1 MVWKPHVTV
10 AAIIEVKGKFL
21 LVEEQTSDGVKYNQ
35 PAGHLEFN
43 ESLVAAVKRETL
55 EETAY
60 MFEPEFVSGT
70 YLWNKKN
77 TQVSFLRVCFG
88 GNIGTRNSNQALDH
102 GILRTVWMDPD
113 DIKNLGNKLRSPLV
127 IASITDYVNGVR
139 LPLDTFKYI
148 K

>member
-10 AAIIEVKGKFL
+10 AAIIETNGKFL

-43 ESLVAAVKRETL
+43 ESLVAAVKREVL

-70 YLWNKKN
+70 YLWNKKKY
-77 TQVSFLRVCFG
+77 TGQLLESVLR
-88 GNIGTRNSNQALDH
+88 R
-102 GILRTVWMDPD
+102 
-113 DIKNLGNKLRSPLV
+113 
-127 IASITDYVNGVR
+127 
-139 LPLDTFKYI
+139 
-148 K
+148 

>member
-10 AAIIEVKGKFL
+10 AAIIELNGKFL
-21 LVEEQTSDGVKYNQ
+21 LVEEQTSDGVRYNQ
-35 PAGHLEFN
+35 PAGHLELN
-43 ESLVAAVKRETL
+43 ESLVSAVKREVT

-70 YLWNKKN
+70 YVWNKKN
-77 TQVSFLRVCFG
+77 TQISFLRVCFG
-88 GNIGTRNSNQALDH
+88 GKIGPRNPNQPLDQ
-102 GILRTVWMDPD
+102 GILRTVWMEHD

-127 IASITDYVNGVR
+127 MASITDYMNGVR
-139 LPLDTFKYI
+139 LPLSAFKHI